1 MPFAREIIL
10 FILDFIRFRVPRTSE
25 KDSYYTVLG
34 NTLVRVSNHCTWLHI
49 WDDMLE
55 KNPKWKG
62 MRIISIVF
70 EDQNDTFNNNC
81 LVLKRER
88 RKPIRVEEYVY
99 QLNGN
104 AHYLS
109 KDEIKAII
117 NSIKLIERNNSFSD
131 PTGKAIYCP
140 RVSLNPSSANT
151 TTDRNG
157 NTTYSTNYGYGAD
170 YVSESIDNKQH
181 KTRYNMKKTIK
192 LSESDLHRIIKECV
206 NHVLMEST
214 DMSDIVTN
222 DELHE
227 GFGNWIRAGVDALSN
242 TGAYTQGQS
251 NSKLCNFVDNVRGR
265 KQNYD
270 DIDTMQK
277 ARKNGYQ
284 NAPQAQMAK
293 ARNMTYTA
301 PGSNRQVS
309 DTRRSQAYQTM
320 RNAKET
326 QQRVDRRR
334 STRDYDQRHGTNHYQ
349 ERYGH

>member
-10 FILDFIRFRVPRTSE
+10 FILDFIRFRVPRDSE

-49 WDDMLE
+49 WDDILE

-140 RVSLNPSSANT
+140 RVSVNPSSTNT
-151 TTDRNG
+151 TTDKNG

-181 KTRYNMKKTIK
+181 KTRYNMKKTIR
-192 LSESDLHRIIKECV
+192 LSESDLHNIIKECV
-206 NHVLMEST
+206 DNILSEGGQWINDKGLGRIYV
-214 DMSDIVTN
+214 SDNEI
-222 DELHE
+222 
-227 GFGNWIRAGVDALSN
+227 DA
-242 TGAYTQGQS
+242 
-251 NSKLCNFVDNVRGR
+251 
-265 KQNYD
+265 
-270 DIDTMQK
+270 
-277 ARKNGYQ
+277 
-284 NAPQAQMAK
+284 MAK
-293 ARNMTYTA
+293 AFTPISGNEILDRGVKIIR
-301 PGSNRQVS
+301 GSINP
-309 DTRRSQAYQTM
+309 
-320 RNAKET
+320 
-326 QQRVDRRR
+326 
-334 STRDYDQRHGTNHYQ
+334 
-349 ERYGH
+349 ERYYTEGHYNWEGNNLFADVIIEYPDGKRAILNKK